1 MELFEMFTPMAF
13 LLVVFGVFV
22 GIIFGSIPGLTATMA
37 LAVFLPLTFGMDL
50 TEGLALLLGLYVG
63 GISGGMIPA
72 GLLKLP
78 GTPSSVATTFDAY
91 PMAQKGFAEK
101 ALKIGIVASIIGGFI
116 SLAILYFFAPVLGSL
131 AINFTAVERFLIIV
145 FALTIIASISEK
157 SMLSGIFSG
166 MLGVFVSL
174 IGVFPTNNEL
184 RMVPSFLEGSLYDG
198 FSLLP
203 VLIGLFGISE
213 ILKSSEQGLK
223 VDTSKKASLK
233 KGRKDPE
240 AKFSLRL
247 FKGQSVN
254 TVRSSFIGTF
264 LGILPGVG
272 GSAASLMSYSQ
283 AKNFSKQ
290 PQKLGK
296 GSPEGIISSEA
307 SNNGL
312 TGGALVPLL
321 SLGIPGDSTT
331 AVLLGAFVLQGIQ
344 VGPLFIGDNPDLW
357 NGMIIALVLANIV
370 MFLMMFTSIR
380 YFAKIIEIP
389 KHVLFPIILVMCVLG
404 SFSINNGVMFDVWTA
419 LIFGVLGFVFM
430 KVGIQITTFLIGFI
444 LGRDLE
450 SNFVDSMQASGGDL
464 FIFFTRSPIDL
475 VLWALIIASVV
486 FGVVSNRRN
495 AKDSA
500 ETTSDSSIETK

>member
-1 MELFEMFTPMAF
+1 MELFEMFTPMSF
-13 LLVVFGVFV
+13 LFVVFGVFI

-50 TEGLALLLGLYVG
+50 IDGLALLIGLYVG

-72 GLLKLP
+72 ALLKIP

-101 ALKIGIVASIIGGFI
+101 ALKIGIVASIIGGLI
-116 SLAILYFFAPVLGSL
+116 SLAVLYFFAPVLGTV
-131 AINFTAVERFLIIV
+131 AINFTPVEKFLIIL

-174 IGVFPTNNEL
+174 IGVFSTNNEL
-184 RMVPSFLEGSLYDG
+184 RMVPPFLEDYLFDG

-213 ILKSSEQGLK
+213 ILRNSEQGLNT
-223 VDTSKKASLK
+223 DTSKKVTLK
-233 KGRKDPE
+233 KAKNDPE
-240 AKFSLRL
+240 AKFSLRE
-247 FKGQSVN
+247 FKGQTVN
-254 TVRSSFIGTF
+254 TIRSSFIGTI

-296 GSPEGIISSEA
+296 GDPEGIIASEA

-312 TGGALVPLL
+312 TGGAMVPLL

-331 AVLLGAFVLQGIQ
+331 AVLLGAFVLQGVQ
-344 VGPLFIGDNPDLW
+344 VGPLFIGGNPDLW
-357 NGMIIALVLANIV
+357 NGMIIALLVANVV

-380 YFAKIIEIP
+380 YFAKIIEVP

-404 SFSINNGVMFDVWTA
+404 SFAINNGVMFDVWTT

-450 SNFVDSMQASGGDL
+450 SNFLDSMQASGGDL
-464 FIFFTRSPIDL
+464 FVFFTRSPIDL
-475 VLWALIIASVV
+475 VLWALIIGSVV
-486 FGVVSNRRN
+486 FGVLSNRKN
-495 AKDSA
+495 LKA
-500 ETTSDSSIETK
+500 TSDDSTVAAGA

>member
-13 LLVVFGVFV
+13 VLVVFGVFV

-50 TEGLALLLGLYVG
+50 GEGLALLIGLYVG

-72 GLLKLP
+72 ALLKIP

-101 ALKIGIVASIIGGFI
+101 ALKIGIVASVIGGII
-116 SLAILYFFAPVLGSL
+116 SLVVLYFFAPVLGTV
-131 AINFTAVERFLIIV
+131 AINFTPVEKFLIIL

-184 RMVPSFLEGSLYDG
+184 RMVPSFLEDYLWDG

-213 ILKSSEQGLK
+213 ILRNSEQGLK
-223 VDTSKKASLK
+223 TDKSKKVTLK
-233 KGRKDPE
+233 KAKTDPE
-240 AKFSLRL
+240 ARFSLKA
-247 FKGQSVN
+247 FNGQTVN
-254 TVRSSFIGTF
+254 TIRSSFIGTI

-290 PQKLGK
+290 PQKLGE
-296 GSPEGIISSEA
+296 GSREGIIASEA

-312 TGGALVPLL
+312 TGGAMVPLL

-357 NGMIIALVLANIV
+357 NGMIIALLFANIV

-380 YFAKIIEIP
+380 YFARIIEIP
-389 KHVLFPIILVMCVLG
+389 KHVLFPIILVMCVVG
-404 SFSINNGVMFDVWTA
+404 SFAINNGVMFDVWTA

-430 KVGIQITTFLIGFI
+430 KIGIQITTFLIGFI

-450 SNFVDSMQASGGDL
+450 SNFLDSMQASGGDL
-464 FIFFTRSPIDL
+464 FVFFTRSPIDW
-475 VLWALIIASVV
+475 VLWALIIGSVV
-486 FGVVSNRRN
+486 FGIMSNRKNSRS
-495 AKDSA
+495 APDAATDSA
-500 ETTSDSSIETK
+500 AV

>member
-13 LLVVFGVFV
+13 VLVIFGVFV

-50 TEGLALLLGLYVG
+50 GEGLALLIGLYVG

-72 GLLKLP
+72 ALLKIP

-101 ALKIGIVASIIGGFI
+101 ALKIGIVASVIGGFI
-116 SLAILYFFAPVLGSL
+116 SLLVLYFFAPVLGTV
-131 AINFTAVERFLIIV
+131 AINFTPVEKFLIIL

-184 RMVPSFLEGSLYDG
+184 RMVPSFLEDYLWDG

-213 ILKSSEQGLK
+213 ILRNSEQGLK
-223 VDTSKKASLK
+223 TDTSKKVTLK
-233 KGRKDPE
+233 KVKTDPE
-240 AKFSLRL
+240 ARFSLKA
-247 FKGQSVN
+247 FKGQTVN
-254 TVRSSFIGTF
+254 TIRSSFIGTI

-283 AKNFSKQ
+283 TKNFSKQ

-296 GSPEGIISSEA
+296 GSNEGIIASEA

-312 TGGALVPLL
+312 TGGAMVPLL

-357 NGMIIALVLANIV
+357 NGMIIALLIANIV

-389 KHVLFPIILVMCVLG
+389 KHVLFPIILVMCVVG
-404 SFSINNGVMFDVWTA
+404 SFAINNGVMFDVWTA

-430 KVGIQITTFLIGFI
+430 KIGIQITTFLIGFI

-450 SNFVDSMQASGGDL
+450 SNFLDSMQASGGDL
-464 FIFFTRSPIDL
+464 FVFFTRSPIDL
-475 VLWALIIASVV
+475 VLWALIIGSVV
-486 FGVVSNRRN
+486 FGVISNRRN
-495 AKDSA
+495 AATANDASA
-500 ETTSDSSIETK
+500 VTAKG